1 MYANNETGVIFPVEQ
16 IGALVK
22 SYGALFH
29 VDAVQAV
36 GKIPINLQNS
46 VIDLLTLSG
55 HKFHAPKGV
64 GALFVRRGVR
74 FRPLLIGGHQERN
87 RRGGTENVAG
97 IVGLGQAALLAQ
109 QHLAQMQSVQALRDH
124 LERSILRTI
133 PDTVVNGQGS
143 PRLPNTTNIGFKYIE
158 GEAILLMLDREGICA
173 SSGSACTSD
182 SLEPSHVLRAMGLPY
197 SILHGSIR
205 FSLSRYTTAVEIDK
219 LLAVLP
225 GIVAKLR
232 ALSPFNA
239 EDQGWIEARTQAL
252 VPTN

>member
-1 MYANNETGVIFPVEQ
+1 MWMRCKRWGKFPSICKTV
-16 IGALVK
+16 
-22 SYGALFH
+22 
-29 VDAVQAV
+29 
-36 GKIPINLQNS
+36 
-46 VIDLLTLSG
+46 LLTFSPYRG
-55 HKFHAPKGV
+55 ISSHAPKGV

-124 LERSILRTI
+124 LEASVLRTI

-158 GEAILLMLDREGICA
+158 GEAILLLLDREGICA

-197 SILHGSIR
+197 SVLHGSIR
-205 FSLSRYTTAVEIDK
+205 FSLSRYTTEAEVEQ
-219 LLAVLP
+219 LLAVVP
-225 GIVAKLR
+225 GIVAQLR

-239 EDQGWIEARTQAL
+239 ADQGWIEERTQAV
-252 VPTN
+252 VPK